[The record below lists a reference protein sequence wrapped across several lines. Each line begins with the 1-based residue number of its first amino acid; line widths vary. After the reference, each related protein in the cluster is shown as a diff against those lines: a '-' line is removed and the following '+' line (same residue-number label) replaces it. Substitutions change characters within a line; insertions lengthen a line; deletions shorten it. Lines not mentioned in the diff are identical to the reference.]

1 MTNSI
6 DSSLSLNTVN
16 EIKIDENEIEE
27 YTNSQKMI
35 IQNLDSRN
43 NSEQEIYTRNENF
56 NFLPND

>member
-16 EIKIDENEIEE
+16 EIKMDESEIEE
-27 YTNSQKMI
+27 HTNSQKMI
-35 IQNLDSRN
+35 IQNLDSRK

>member
-35 IQNLDSRN
+35 IQNLDSRK

>member
-16 EIKIDENEIEE
+16 EIKMDENEIEE
-27 YTNSQKMI
+27 HTNSQKMI
-35 IQNLDSRN
+35 IQNLDSRK